1 LVTTAL
7 PQNLNRA
14 DDGETIA
21 GAHVVAAPDA
31 AERTLNA

>member
-1 LVTTAL
+1 LFTAAL

-21 GAHVVAAPDA
+21 GTHVVAALDA